1 MAIQLFYGEETYL
14 LETRLK
20 KIKKQFGE
28 LVKGINFVQIDAS
41 NAQELISD
49 IETPAF
55 GFPTKLIVARN
66 TGLFKKEKK
75 TAKGPELAMQNLSN
89 KIAEYV
95 EENISLINEAVE
107 LVFVEETAE
116 KNNLYKAIEKNGK
129 VTEFA
134 LLKLPELVQNIQKIC
149 VAYQVKIDNGTA
161 KYFIEACGTN
171 MQELIN
177 EVRKLIEFV
186 GQGGTI
192 TAKEVDLL
200 CIKQID
206 SVIFDLT
213 DNLGKKD
220 TKKAMEVLNNLLY
233 EKEPIQKILI
243 TLYNHFKKL
252 YIVKIAEEYHK
263 DLATSMKLKPNQ
275 LFLTTKYK
283 NQARYF
289 TKNEIEKIME
299 EFVSLDANY
308 KVGFIDINIGLEAI
322 LCRYCS

>member
-1 MAIQLFYGEETYL
+1 MSVKLLYGEETYL
-14 LETRLK
+14 LETKLK
-20 KIKKQFGE
+20 RIKKDFGE
-28 LVKGINFVQIDAS
+28 LVKGINYIQLDETNVK
-41 NAQELISD
+41 ELISD

-55 GFPTKLIVARN
+55 GYENKLIIARN

-75 TAKGPELAMQNLSN
+75 NARGPDVALNDLML
-89 KIAEYV
+89 KIAQYID
-95 EENISLINEAVE
+95 ENISLINEAVE
-107 LVFVEETAE
+107 LVFVEESAE
-116 KNNLYKAIEKNGK
+116 KNTLYKTIEKNGE

-134 LLKLPELVQNIQKIC
+134 PLKLPQLIQNIQKIC
-149 VAYQVKIDNGTA
+149 AAYKVKIDNETT
-161 KYFIEACGTN
+161 KYFVELCGAN
-171 MQELIN
+171 MQDLIN
-177 EVRKLIEFV
+177 EIRKLIEYV
-186 GQGGTI
+186 GENATI
-192 TAKEVDLL
+192 TKKDIDLL

-220 TKKAMEVLNNLLY
+220 TKKAIEVLNNLLY

-252 YIVKIAEEYHK
+252 YIVKIAEEYRK

-283 NQARYF
+283 MQASYF
-289 TKNEIEKIME
+289 SKEEIENIME
-299 EFVSLDANY
+299 EFINLDANY
-308 KVGFIDINIGLEAI
+308 KVGLIDINIGLEAI

>member
-1 MAIQLFYGEETYL
+1 MSVKLLYGEETYL
-14 LETRLK
+14 LETKLK
-20 KIKKQFGE
+20 RIKKDFGE
-28 LVKGINFVQIDAS
+28 LVKGINYIQLDETNVK
-41 NAQELISD
+41 ELISD

-55 GFPTKLIVARN
+55 GYENKLIIARN

-75 TAKGPELAMQNLSN
+75 NARGADVALNDLML
-89 KIAEYV
+89 KIAQYID
-95 EENISLINEAVE
+95 ENISLINEAVE
-107 LVFVEETAE
+107 LVFVEESAE
-116 KNNLYKAIEKNGK
+116 KNTLYRTIEKNGE

-134 LLKLPELVQNIQKIC
+134 PLKLPQLIQNIQKIC
-149 VAYQVKIDNGTA
+149 AAYKVKIDNETT
-161 KYFIEACGTN
+161 KYFVELCGAN
-171 MQELIN
+171 MQDLIN
-177 EVRKLIEFV
+177 EIRKLIEYV
-186 GQGGTI
+186 GENATI
-192 TAKEVDLL
+192 TKKDIDLL

-220 TKKAMEVLNNLLY
+220 TKKAIEVLNNLLY

-252 YIVKIAEEYHK
+252 YIVKIAEEYRK

-283 NQARYF
+283 MQASYF
-289 TKNEIEKIME
+289 SKEEIENIME
-299 EFVSLDANY
+299 EFINLDANY
-308 KVGFIDINIGLEAI
+308 KVGLIDINIGLEAI

>member
-1 MAIQLFYGEETYL
+1 MSVKLLYGEETYL
-14 LETRLK
+14 LETKLK
-20 KIKKQFGE
+20 RIKKDFGE
-28 LVKGINFVQIDAS
+28 LVKGIDYIQLDETNVK
-41 NAQELISD
+41 ELISD

-55 GFPTKLIVARN
+55 GYENKLIIARN

-75 TAKGPELAMQNLSN
+75 NARGPDVALNDLML
-89 KIAEYV
+89 KIAQYID
-95 EENISLINEAVE
+95 ENISLINEAVE
-107 LVFVEETAE
+107 LVFVEESAE
-116 KNNLYKAIEKNGK
+116 KNTLYKTIEKNGE

-134 LLKLPELVQNIQKIC
+134 PLKLPQLIQNIQKIC
-149 VAYQVKIDNGTA
+149 AAYKVKIDNETT
-161 KYFIEACGTN
+161 KYFVELCGAN
-171 MQELIN
+171 MQDLIN
-177 EVRKLIEFV
+177 EIRKLIEYV
-186 GQGGTI
+186 GENATI
-192 TAKEVDLL
+192 TKKDIDLL

-220 TKKAMEVLNNLLY
+220 TKKAIEVLNNLLY

-252 YIVKIAEEYHK
+252 YIVKIAEEYRK

-283 NQARYF
+283 MQASYF
-289 TKNEIEKIME
+289 SKEEIENIME
-299 EFVSLDANY
+299 EFINLDANY
-308 KVGFIDINIGLEAI
+308 KVGLIDINIGLEAI

>member
-1 MAIQLFYGEETYL
+1 MSVKLLYGEETYL
-14 LETRLK
+14 LETKLK
-20 KIKKQFGE
+20 RIKKDFGE
-28 LVKGINFVQIDAS
+28 LVKGINYIQLDETNVK
-41 NAQELISD
+41 ELISD

-55 GFPTKLIVARN
+55 GYENKLIIARN

-75 TAKGPELAMQNLSN
+75 NARGQDVALNDLML
-89 KIAEYV
+89 KIAQYID
-95 EENISLINEAVE
+95 ENISLINEAVE
-107 LVFVEETAE
+107 LVFVEESAE
-116 KNNLYKAIEKNGK
+116 KNTLYKTIEKNGE

-134 LLKLPELVQNIQKIC
+134 PLKLPQLIQNIQKIC
-149 VAYQVKIDNGTA
+149 AAYKVKIDNETT
-161 KYFIEACGTN
+161 KYFVELCGAN
-171 MQELIN
+171 MQDLIN
-177 EVRKLIEFV
+177 EIRKLIEYV
-186 GQGGTI
+186 GENATI
-192 TAKEVDLL
+192 TKKDIDLL

-220 TKKAMEVLNNLLY
+220 TKKAIEVLNNLLY

-252 YIVKIAEEYHK
+252 YIVKIAEEYRK

-283 NQARYF
+283 MQASYF
-289 TKNEIEKIME
+289 SKEEIENIME
-299 EFVSLDANY
+299 EFINLDANY
-308 KVGFIDINIGLEAI
+308 KVGLIDINIGLEAI

>member
-1 MAIQLFYGEETYL
+1 MSVKLLYGEETYL
-14 LETRLK
+14 LETKLK
-20 KIKKQFGE
+20 KIKKDFGE
-28 LVKGINFVQIDAS
+28 LVKGINYIQLDETNVK
-41 NAQELISD
+41 ELISD

-55 GFPTKLIVARN
+55 GYENKLIIARN

-75 TAKGPELAMQNLSN
+75 NARGPDVALNDLML
-89 KIAEYV
+89 KIAQYID
-95 EENISLINEAVE
+95 ENISLINEAVE
-107 LVFVEETAE
+107 LVFVEESAE
-116 KNNLYKAIEKNGK
+116 KNTLYKTIEKNGE

-134 LLKLPELVQNIQKIC
+134 PLKLPQLIQNIQKIC
-149 VAYQVKIDNGTA
+149 AAYKVKIDNETT
-161 KYFIEACGTN
+161 KYFVELCGAN
-171 MQELIN
+171 MQDLIN
-177 EVRKLIEFV
+177 EIRKLIEYV
-186 GQGGTI
+186 GENATI
-192 TAKEVDLL
+192 TKKDIDLL

-220 TKKAMEVLNNLLY
+220 TKKAIEVLNNLLY

-252 YIVKIAEEYHK
+252 YIVKIAEEYRK

-283 NQARYF
+283 MQASYF
-289 TKNEIEKIME
+289 SKEEIENIME
-299 EFVSLDANY
+299 EFINLDANY
-308 KVGFIDINIGLEAI
+308 KVGLIDINIGLEAI

>member
-1 MAIQLFYGEETYL
+1 MSVKLLYGEETYL
-14 LETRLK
+14 LETKLK
-20 KIKKQFGE
+20 RIKKDFGE
-28 LVKGINFVQIDAS
+28 LVKGINYIQLDETNVK
-41 NAQELISD
+41 ELISD

-55 GFPTKLIVARN
+55 GYENKLIIARN

-75 TAKGPELAMQNLSN
+75 NARGLDVALNDLMI
-89 KIAEYV
+89 KIAQYID
-95 EENISLINEAVE
+95 ENISLINEAVE
-107 LVFVEETAE
+107 LVFVEESAE
-116 KNNLYKAIEKNGK
+116 KNTLYKTIEKNGE

-134 LLKLPELVQNIQKIC
+134 PLKLPQLIQNIQKIC
-149 VAYQVKIDNGTA
+149 AAYKVKIDNETT
-161 KYFIEACGTN
+161 KYFVELCGAN
-171 MQELIN
+171 MQDLIN
-177 EVRKLIEFV
+177 EIRKLIEYV
-186 GQGGTI
+186 GENATI
-192 TAKEVDLL
+192 TKKDIDLL

-220 TKKAMEVLNNLLY
+220 TKKAIEVLNNLLY

-252 YIVKIAEEYHK
+252 YIVKIAEEYRK

-283 NQARYF
+283 MQASYF
-289 TKNEIEKIME
+289 SKEEIENIME
-299 EFVSLDANY
+299 EFINLDANY
-308 KVGFIDINIGLEAI
+308 KVGLIDINIGLEAI

>member
-1 MAIQLFYGEETYL
+1 MSVKLLYGEETYL
-14 LETRLK
+14 LETKLK
-20 KIKKQFGE
+20 RIKKDFGE
-28 LVKGINFVQIDAS
+28 LVKGINYIQLDETNVK
-41 NAQELISD
+41 ELISD

-55 GFPTKLIVARN
+55 GYENKLIIARN

-75 TAKGPELAMQNLSN
+75 NARGADVALNDLML
-89 KIAEYV
+89 KIAQYID
-95 EENISLINEAVE
+95 ENISLINEAVE
-107 LVFVEETAE
+107 LVFVEESAE
-116 KNNLYKAIEKNGK
+116 KNTLYKTIEKNGE

-134 LLKLPELVQNIQKIC
+134 PLKLPQLIQNIQKIC
-149 VAYQVKIDNGTA
+149 AAYKVKIDNETT
-161 KYFIEACGTN
+161 KYFVELCGAN
-171 MQELIN
+171 MQDLIN
-177 EVRKLIEFV
+177 EIRKLIEYV
-186 GQGGTI
+186 GENATI
-192 TAKEVDLL
+192 TKKDIDLL

-220 TKKAMEVLNNLLY
+220 TKKAIEVLNNLLY

-252 YIVKIAEEYHK
+252 YIVKIAEEYRK

-283 NQARYF
+283 MQASYF
-289 TKNEIEKIME
+289 SKEEIENIME
-299 EFVSLDANY
+299 EFINLDANY
-308 KVGFIDINIGLEAI
+308 KVGLIDINIGLEAI